1 VGSISFANA
10 ASSGS
15 GIDVQAMVDQ
25 AIQAASGPLQL
36 MQQQQLAQ
44 LSGQAAALNEIEG
57 KLTALQ
63 TAMQALSDPLGPL
76 AAMAAT
82 SSNPSIVTATANP
95 GAAAGN
101 HLVVVNA
108 LATTS
113 SAYSA
118 AFASATAPLNT
129 GSFTLQVGSNA
140 PVTVTVD
147 STNNTLSGLAATIN
161 GLNAGVTAS
170 VVTDAAGARLVLV
183 SATSGTAGT
192 ISISND
198 TVGLGFTVN
207 PGTDA
212 SLTVDGVPIS
222 SSSNQINGVIAGV
235 TLNLQAAAPNTAVAI
250 SVAADTNAITT
261 AIENFVSAYNA
272 VVQDI
277 NSQFAVDPTTHTAG
291 VLAGDSALR
300 MVQEQLLNLVTTA
313 VPVNGTTVNLESL
326 GIHMQDDGTLQVD
339 SGQLNGELTSNPGLV
354 LGFFQNSTQT
364 GFAQVFSNTLT
375 ALTDVT
381 SGPLNVDLAGIQQM
395 ESTLNDDVANFQ
407 ARLDLKRQQL
417 LDEFSRVD
425 AILRELPV
433 LQQQIAQQLGTLP

>member
-36 MQQQQLAQ
+36 MQQQLAQ

-300 MVQEQLLNLVTTA
+300 MVQEQLLNVVTTA

>member
-36 MQQQQLAQ
+36 MQQQLAQ

-235 TLNLQAAAPNTAVAI
+235 TLNLQAAAPSTAVAI

>member
-1 VGSISFANA
+1 MGSISFANA

-36 MQQQQLAQ
+36 MQQQLAQ

>member
-1 VGSISFANA
+1 MGSISFANA

-36 MQQQQLAQ
+36 MQQQLAT

-57 KLTALQ
+57 KLTALETAIQ
-63 TAMQALSDPLGPL
+63 TLSDPLGPL

-82 SSNPSIVTATANP
+82 SSNPSIVTATAAT
-95 GAAAGN
+95 GATAGS

-118 AFASATAPLNT
+118 AFASASTPLNT
-129 GSFTLQVGSNA
+129 GSFTLQVGSGT

-170 VVTDAAGARLVLV
+170 VVTDSSGARLVLV
-183 SATSGTAGT
+183 SGTSGSAGT
-192 ISISND
+192 ITISND

-207 PGTDA
+207 AGTDA

-222 SSSNQINGVIAGV
+222 SGSNQVSGVISGV
-235 TLNLQAAAPNTAVAI
+235 TLNLQSAAPGTTVAI
-250 SVAADTNAITT
+250 SVASDTGAITT

-272 VVQDI
+272 LIQDI
-277 NSQFAVDPTTHTAG
+277 NSQFAVNPATNTAG

-300 MVQEQLLNLVTTA
+300 MVQEQVLNLVTTA
-313 VPVNGTTVNLESL
+313 VTVNGTTVNLESL

-339 SGQLNGELTSNPGLV
+339 TSQLNSLLTSNPGLV
-354 LGFFQNSTQT
+354 QGFFQNSTQT
-364 GFAQVFSNTLT
+364 GFAQIFSNALA

-395 ESTLNDDVANFQ
+395 QSTLNDDVANFQ

-433 LQQQIAQQLGTLP
+433 LQQKIAQQLGTLP

>member
-36 MQQQQLAQ
+36 MQQQLAQ

>member
-1 VGSISFANA
+1 MGSISFANA

-36 MQQQQLAQ
+36 MQQQLAQ

-235 TLNLQAAAPNTAVAI
+235 TLNLQAAAPSTAVAI

>member
-36 MQQQQLAQ
+36 MQQQLAT

-57 KLTALQ
+57 KLTALETAIQ
-63 TAMQALSDPLGPL
+63 TLSDPLGPL

-82 SSNPSIVTATANP
+82 SSNPSIVTATAAT
-95 GAAAGN
+95 GATAGS

-118 AFASATAPLNT
+118 AFASASTPLNT
-129 GSFTLQVGSNA
+129 GSFTLQVGSGT

-170 VVTDAAGARLVLV
+170 VVTDSSGARLVLV
-183 SATSGTAGT
+183 SGTSGSAGT
-192 ISISND
+192 ITISND

-207 PGTDA
+207 AGTDA

-222 SSSNQINGVIAGV
+222 SGSNQVSGVISGV
-235 TLNLQAAAPNTAVAI
+235 TLNLQSAAPGTTVAI
-250 SVAADTNAITT
+250 SVASDTGAITT

-272 VVQDI
+272 LIQDI
-277 NSQFAVDPTTHTAG
+277 NSQFAVNPATNTAG

-300 MVQEQLLNLVTTA
+300 MVQEQVLNLVTTA
-313 VPVNGTTVNLESL
+313 VTVNGTTVNLESL

-339 SGQLNGELTSNPGLV
+339 TSQLNSLLTSNPGLV
-354 LGFFQNSTQT
+354 QGFFQNSTQT
-364 GFAQVFSNTLT
+364 GFAQIFSNALA

-395 ESTLNDDVANFQ
+395 QSTLNDDVANFQ

>member
-1 VGSISFANA
+1 MGSISFANA

-36 MQQQQLAQ
+36 MQQQLAQ

-300 MVQEQLLNLVTTA
+300 MVQEQLLNVVTTA

>member
-1 VGSISFANA
+1 MGSISFTNP
-10 ASSGS
+10 ASTGS

-36 MQQQQLAQ
+36 MQQELTT
-44 LSGQAAALNEIEG
+44 LTGQAAALNEIEG
-57 KLTALQ
+57 KLSALQ
-63 TAMQALSDPLGPL
+63 TAVQALSDPLGAL
-76 AAMAAT
+76 FALTAT
-82 SSNPSIVTATANP
+82 SSNPAVLTATAST
-95 GAAAGN
+95 GAQSGS
-101 HLVVVNA
+101 HQVVVNA

-118 AFASATAPLNT
+118 AFASADTPLNT
-129 GSFTLQVGSNA
+129 GSFDLQVGNNP

-147 STNNTLSGLAATIN
+147 STNNTLNGLAATIN

-170 VVTDAAGARLVLV
+170 VVTDASGARLVLV
-183 SATSGTAGT
+183 STTSGSSGT
-192 ISISND
+192 ITISND

-207 PGTDA
+207 AGTDA

-222 SSSNQINGVIAGV
+222 SSSNDISGVLAGV
-235 TLNLQAAAPNTAVAI
+235 TLHLQSAAPGTTI
-250 SVAADTNAITT
+250 TLSVGPDTNAITT
-261 AIENFVSAYNA
+261 AVENFVAAYNA

-277 NSQFAVDPTTHTAG
+277 NSQFAFNTATNTAG

-300 MVQEQLLNLVTTA
+300 MVQEQLLAAVTYAVTNTA
-313 VPVNGTTVNLESL
+313 GLVNLESL

-339 SGQLNGELTSNPGLV
+339 TTQLNGLLTTNLADVQS
-354 LGFFQNSTQT
+354 FFQNTTQT
-364 GFAQVFSNTLT
+364 GFAQNFSSTLN
-375 ALTDVT
+375 ALTDAGT
-381 SGPLNVDLAGIQQM
+381 GPLNVEISGIQQM
-395 ESTLNDDVANFQ
+395 ESTLNDDIADFQ